1 MLWIISVMSL
11 VVALALGVLIWA
23 IRPMLGGGMRLLTP
37 EGERVAAEARRR
49 AVEARERARDAAVKA
64 REATKAD
71 RRRTAGAGEDDAAA
85 IDLTDGQAG
94 TDPATGT
101 GTGTDTGTGTGT
113 DGDTDTAARVVEAAV
128 TARRVPTQS
137 APSGATPASGLSEAS
152 SSATSQ

>member
-101 GTGTDTGTGTGT
+101 GTGTGTGT

>member
-71 RRRTAGAGEDDAAA
+71 RRRIAGAGEDDAAA

-94 TDPATGT
+94 TARATGT
-101 GTGTDTGTGTGT
+101 GTGTGTGT
-113 DGDTDTAARVVEAAV
+113 DGDPATAARVVEAAV